1 MIRRRV
7 WEGWRADFGEGGERR
22 LEGDFLEVG
31 SRRLEVGFWEVGSQ
45 RSEVGFGE
53 VGGLIWGGRRLE
65 RSGGGCG
72 GNEGK
77 GRRVGVKKR
86 LVLAPVWRVG
96 IFADV

>member
-7 WEGWRADFGEGGERR
+7 WEGWRADFGRAEGGGWRAN
-22 LEGDFLEVG
+22 FWEVG
-31 SRRLEVGFWEVGSQ
+31 SRRLEVEFLEVGSQ

-77 GRRVGVKKR
+77 GRWVGVKKR
-86 LVLAPVWRVG
+86 LVLLLARMVCV
-96 IFADV
+96 FAGG